1 MEGENPTLNN
11 PSGSYIKFIETITQV
26 YDDCFPKTKLKIKSN
41 NKANPW
47 IIKGIVK
54 SSKRKQKLYEKF
66 LKKTTPFRM
75 KKAIWITEN
84 FLKQ

>member
-1 MEGENPTLNN
+1 MEGESPTLNN
-11 PSGSYIKFIETITQV
+11 PSGSYINFIETITQV
-26 YDDCFPKTKLKIKSN
+26 YDDCFPKTKFKIKSN

>member
-1 MEGENPTLNN
+1 M
-11 PSGSYIKFIETITQV
+11 QV
-26 YDDCFPKTKLKIKSN
+26 YDDCFPKTKFKIKSN